1 MHVRSSAF
9 ARVLQ
14 ASTLLAALLLQAC
27 GGGGSS
33 GGGGGGGGS
42 TVTPVATT
50 GYTKYCL
57 GGDVVDAGG
66 NCNQGTLLGAANVWT
81 CTRDNATGLMWGR
94 SSAVFDASTSAP
106 PSGTV
111 CGVSGWR
118 APIVH
123 ELLSLTLPAKATG
136 PQIDTDYF
144 PGTPAAA
151 FASGEAYQPDPT
163 RFWAVDFNVGGG
175 ADAFGSGTLYV
186 RWVAGSSRLTDPAE
200 SKLVFGTSH
209 LDHDVLDDT
218 ARGLAWL
225 IPRNPQPQ
233 TYAQAVAGAAL
244 FNAADLGYRNW
255 RLPTREELDTL
266 AVRSLQQPSI
276 RPKVLQKSS
285 SVLFTNVFWSSTAL
299 VNSSESVFGGNV
311 EYGGVGP
318 VLKSGQ
324 YGVVYVSDY

>member
-1 MHVRSSAF
+1 
-9 ARVLQ
+9 
-14 ASTLLAALLLQAC
+14 
-27 GGGGSS
+27 
-33 GGGGGGGGS
+33 
-42 TVTPVATT
+42 VTPVATT

-66 NCNQGTLLGAANVWT
+66 NCSQTTLLGAANVWT

-94 SSAVFDASTSAP
+94 SNEVFNSSTSAP

-118 APIVH
+118 APVVH
-123 ELLSLTLPAKATG
+123 ELLSLTLPAKTTG
-136 PQIDTDYF
+136 PQIDTAYF

-151 FASGEAYQPDPT
+151 FMSGETYLPDPS
-163 RFWAVDFNVGGG
+163 RSWAVGFDVGGG
-175 ADAFGSGTLYV
+175 ANVFGSGTAYV
-186 RWVAGSSRLTDPAE
+186 RWVAGSSRLSDPAE
-200 SKLVFGTSH
+200 FNLVFGMSY

-225 IPRNPQPQ
+225 IPRNPQAM
-233 TYAQAVAGAAL
+233 TYAQAVAAAAT

-266 AVRSLQQPSI
+266 VVRSLQLPAI

-285 SVLFTNVFWSSTAL
+285 AALFTNVFWSSTAL
-299 VNSSESVFGGNV
+299 ASFPDSVFGV
-311 EYGGVGP
+311 SFEYGDVGP

-324 YGVVYVSDY
+324 YGVIYVSDY